1 MRVTIEIDPQQQ
13 NGAMVTGAQQEMT
26 AEDAGAVPSTL
37 LAQIGEQDTASR
49 AGVDPPGAGEDAG
62 GPPAWLLAAVESAAP
77 AETGEEG
84 GAAPEF

>member
-13 NGAMVTGAQQEMT
+13 NGAMVTGAQQELT

-37 LAQIGEQDTASR
+37 LAQIGEQDAASR
-49 AGVDPPGAGEDAG
+49 ADGDSPAGVQDAG